1 MISREITTYKDFIE
15 FISCIKNGQMFVL
28 KDVLIMPVKYTNRED
43 TFSLFYGDGDYNAIS
58 LEKIS
63 EFKLL
68 GVIDLKE
75 ERFMSYLTIND
86 IISQEA
92 TDYVVKLL
100 QNCKPKNHVLQELT
114 FDQQEMIE
122 TISNCDIVDVLTG
135 KDLMDI
141 DISTSS
147 IKAKDFYQY
156 FETGYSH
163 LVNRI
168 KTTNYQVTFC
178 DTLQDLI
185 IKRQQILY
193 NIQQLPKDSCVFKA
207 LKICLLLER
216 IENKYIKLY
225 FNKTSVKYK
234 LGDFITDIKYY
245 GGIAVDKMNKQD
257 RVKIQKNK
265 IELNTDGFI
274 SIDLITKIMCD
285 DIVVY
290 QTE

>member
-1 MISREITTYKDFIE
+1 MISREITTYKDFTE
-15 FISCIKNGQMFVL
+15 FVSCIKNGQMFVL
-28 KDVLIMPVKYTNRED
+28 KDVLIMPVKYTNREN

-58 LEKIS
+58 LEQIS

-68 GVIDLKE
+68 GVIDLMEK
-75 ERFMSYLTIND
+75 RFMNYLTIND
-86 IISQEA
+86 TISQEA

-114 FDQQEMIE
+114 CDQQAMLKN
-122 TISNCDIVDVLTG
+122 ISNYNIVDVLTG

-141 DISTSS
+141 DISTLS
-147 IKAKDFYQY
+147 INVKDFYQY

-163 LVNRI
+163 LVDRV
-168 KTTNYQVTFC
+168 KTTNYQVTFFY
-178 DTLQDLI
+178 TLEELVMR
-185 IKRQQILY
+185 RQQILY
-193 NIQQLPKDSCVFKA
+193 DIQQLPKDSYVFKA
-207 LKICLLLER
+207 SKICLLLER

-234 LGDFITDIKYY
+234 LDDFITDIKYD